1 MSKTNWNSH
10 WFQSW
15 TSFDCFLEGKLI
27 DYRNRE
33 ENRVGRKIGR
43 RSSHPQ
49 IIIPGCHSHQFRILA
64 RDSPNLLFFLLPIT
78 DQHVFPEFIAGVFNF
93 FLERSWKKMR
103 TALEQGGENHSTRML
118 EWQWI
123 QIQLSSWSRFDCSKK
138 FKKFKKKN
146 QKNSKK
152 ISEKKKNKNSK
163 KFWEMDCSWWF
174 ILIISS
180 SISKRIGSDHR
191 ILVLGVSC
199 LFFSWPLPLLLS
211 SCTFRLPF
219 QFELGDVPLT
229 TRLLDVELE
238 GKSPPQDSR
247 FIFFWSKMKVCWRN

>member
-93 FLERSWKKMR
+93 FLERSWKKMP

-138 FKKFKKKN
+138 FKKFKKKIKKKKKIKI
-146 QKNSKK
+146 QKNFGKWIVPGDLFSLFLLQFPKGLART
-152 ISEKKKNKNSK
+152 IG
-163 KFWEMDCSWWF
+163 FWFWASAA
-174 ILIISS
+174 SS
-180 SISKRIGSDHR
+180 SLGLFLCSFPLALSAFHSNLSWAMSHSPPGFSMWNLKGSLHHR
-191 ILVLGVSC
+191 ILA
-199 LFFSWPLPLLLS
+199 LFF
-211 SCTFRLPF
+211 FD
-219 QFELGDVPLT
+219 Q
-229 TRLLDVELE
+229 
-238 GKSPPQDSR
+238 
-247 FIFFWSKMKVCWRN
+247 KMKVCWRN